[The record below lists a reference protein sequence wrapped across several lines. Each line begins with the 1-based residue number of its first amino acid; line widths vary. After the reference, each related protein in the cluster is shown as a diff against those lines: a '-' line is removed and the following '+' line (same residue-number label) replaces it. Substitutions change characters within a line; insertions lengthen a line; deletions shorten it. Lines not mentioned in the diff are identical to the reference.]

1 MTKIENLAS
10 ELAFLSN
17 DSLYQLAGI
26 LLQDYPTRV
35 DAFETAIRSVAQE
48 AMTESL

>member
-1 MTKIENLAS
+1 MNKIEILAS

-17 DSLYQLAGI
+17 ASLYQLVGI

-35 DAFETAIRSVAQE
+35 DALEIAIRSIAQE
-48 AMTESL
+48 TITDHC

>member
-1 MTKIENLAS
+1 MNKIEILAS

-17 DSLYQLAGI
+17 ASLYQLAGI

-35 DAFETAIRSVAQE
+35 DALETAIRSIAQE
-48 AMTESL
+48 TVIEDC